1 MIKSLAILNRTQ
13 GITMQT
19 EIHENI
25 RFMRE
30 NKNLTQEE
38 MADKLNMSTSGYAK
52 IERGETKLYHEKLDK
67 IADVFGVSI
76 NHLFPSKNEN
86 ITVCMS
92 ANESTDCNNNN
103 SVYYGDSD
111 IEIAQLKKSLAY
123 SAELLQQKN
132 SELQTLKD
140 VIELLKDKIK
150 HS

>member
-1 MIKSLAILNRTQ
+1 
-13 GITMQT
+13 MQT
-19 EIHENI
+19 EIHDNI
-25 RFMRE
+25 RLMRE

-52 IERGETKLYHEKLDK
+52 IERGETKLYHEKLEK
-67 IADVFGVSI
+67 IANVFGVSI

-86 ITVCMS
+86 ITVCMNM
-92 ANESTDCNNNN
+92 NESTDCNNN

-111 IEIAQLKKSLAY
+111 LEIAQLKKSLAHNK
-123 SAELLQQKN
+123 ELLQQKD